1 MIVCG
6 YRRGRPGG
14 CAASRSRN
22 LRRPAVPLLRSVR
35 FWLGVLVSVGFV
47 ALFLRTT
54 HLGELR
60 DALAEA
66 EYWWLVPALALFFVT
81 VLVRCMRWSILMRP
95 IAELGPMQ
103 LFPYVIIGY
112 MANNLLPARAG
123 EVVRAYVLGDRENV
137 SKVATLGSIAVERL
151 FDGCILVLML
161 LVAGAIAGFDDSRLT
176 VIAIASGVIFAL
188 AFIGFYS
195 LTLSEPRT
203 RRFMQFLVKALP
215 KRLEHLAEGI
225 VEALVLGLRSVHNW
239 RTFLGVTLLSVL
251 AWIIEAAAYMV
262 VGYSFNMDLSF
273 AHFAVLLAASNM
285 VIIIPTFLGGT
296 GPFEW
301 AAKLVLVGAGV
312 AGGVAGAYAIVAH
325 QLIVLPTTILG
336 LLMLWAYGIGF
347 NRISK
352 IETAEEGVVPAR

>member
-1 MIVCG
+1 M
-6 YRRGRPGG
+6 
-14 CAASRSRN
+14 
-22 LRRPAVPLLRSVR
+22 
-35 FWLGVLVSVGFV
+35 LVSVGFV

-60 DALAEA
+60 DALADA
-66 EYWWLVPALALFFVT
+66 QYWWLVPALGLFFVT
-81 VLVRCMRWSILMRP
+81 VSVRCVRWSILMRP
-95 IAELGPMQ
+95 IADLGPKR

-123 EVVRAYVLGDRENV
+123 EVVRAYIVGDRENV
-137 SKVATLGSIAVERL
+137 SKVGTLGSIAVERL

-161 LVAGAIAGFDDSRLT
+161 LVCGAIAGFDDSRLEA
-176 VIAIASGVIFAL
+176 IAIASSVVFAL

-195 LTLSEPRT
+195 LTLSEERA
-203 RRFMQFLVKALP
+203 RRFMQFLMKALP
-215 KRLEHLAEGI
+215 KRLEHMAGGI
-225 VEALVLGLRSVHNW
+225 VEALVISLRSVHDW
-239 RTFLGVTLLSVL
+239 RTFLGVTVLSVL
-251 AWIIEAAAYMV
+251 AWIIEAGSYMV
-262 VGYSFNMDLSF
+262 VGYSFDIDLSF
-273 AHFAVLLAASNM
+273 AHFVLLLAASNM

-312 AGGVAGAYAIVAH
+312 GGGVAGAYAIVAH
-325 QLIVLPTTILG
+325 QLVVLPTTVLG

-352 IETAEEGVVPAR
+352 IDTAEEAVVPAQ